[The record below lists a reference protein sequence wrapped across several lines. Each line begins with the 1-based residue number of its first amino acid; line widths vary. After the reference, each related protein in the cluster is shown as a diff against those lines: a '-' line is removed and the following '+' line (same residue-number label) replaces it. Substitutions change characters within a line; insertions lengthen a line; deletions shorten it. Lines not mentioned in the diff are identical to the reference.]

1 MKKVVLFVTAIALVI
16 ALAATG
22 VLASNKT
29 TETGKVDG
37 KVEATASSDSNKTL
51 PNENSKRIDETLEP
65 NEESDA
71 INDKITPESGKV
83 DAEAN
88 VEIGWNDERLD
99 EATKKVAE
107 KYTVGTLHDFG
118 VKDWRSS
125 YDTVYVVPLSE
136 YKELDEKLQFLN
148 EYDFY
153 IPSSYLDDIHSE
165 DYSLNGSLLGYV
177 RFAREGIEESIANG
191 ESWEDG
197 IYNFLT
203 NVVQVHFTWEQ
214 VFYAV
219 ADYYYGYNVATSFSA
234 TNAN

>member
-118 VKDWRSS
+118 VKDWRIA
-125 YDTVYVVPLSE
+125 YNDDVLVVPISE
-136 YKELDEKLQFLN
+136 YKELDEKLQFLK

-153 IPSSYLDDIHSE
+153 LSSSNLDDIHSE
-165 DYSLNGSLLGYV
+165 DYSLNGSLLEYV
-177 RFAREGIEESIANG
+177 RLAREGIEESIANG
-191 ESWEDG
+191 SSWENG
-197 IYNFLT
+197 IYNFCT
-203 NVVQVHFTWEQ
+203 NVVQVQYTWEQ

-219 ADYYYGYNVATSFSA
+219 ADYYYGYSK
-234 TNAN
+234 